1 MQLNKKN
8 VGIVLGIVCSVLTF
22 AIIVQ
27 IKTVKNLGVET
38 NATFTENSLRDEV
51 LKWKEKCDNASEEL
65 SKVEKELE
73 NQRKKATENDD
84 SSKKK
89 EQDLKIGNTVLGL
102 TDVNG
107 EGVEITLQDNQNIT
121 EETANLDI
129 SFYVVHD
136 IDLLSVVNELKNA
149 GAEAISING
158 ERIISSTSITC
169 AGNVA
174 QINGEKVGAP
184 FIIKAIGD
192 STTLYEALN
201 RPGGYI
207 ELLNSS
213 GIVTDIKK
221 SNNVMIGKYNGA
233 INFKYVKNVK

>member
-89 EQDLKIGNTVLGL
+89 EQELKIGNTVLGL